1 MHKHILEGS
10 IPFEKLK
17 KIQTK
22 TNNKKS
28 TLTLQPKIRIRKEKC
43 PKQKRPQKDKKDKT
57 ETPQKDKTGQRKREK
72 WVRPQNPLKRPKCT
86 FPSKNRDNYKDVKQL

>member
-1 MHKHILEGS
+1 MKS
-10 IPFEKLK
+10 RKKLK
-17 KIQTK
+17 NILNINNYKKTK
-22 TNNKKS
+22 QQKS

-57 ETPQKDKTGQRKREK
+57 ETPQKDKKWQRKREK

-86 FPSKNRDNYKDVKQL
+86 FPSKNRDYDKECKGIVT